1 MKIEN
6 SHTYRNKR
14 ESNKNVNTK
23 LTYIQIQKRVELKST
38 YKTLIHRET
47 NESQIKKWI
56 QNSQTYRN
64 KRESNKEVNTKLTNI
79 QKQKRDK

>member
-23 LTYIQIQKRVELKST
+23 LTYIQKKRVKLKRT

-47 NESQIKKWI
+47 KESQIKKWI

-64 KRESNKEVNTKLTNI
+64 KRE
-79 QKQKRDK
+79 